1 MVGMPFFR
9 SAPRVDLTGLREA
22 LGSDERVLA
31 QGVGADTVLAG
42 TRTNLAMR
50 AEGAW
55 RVWPW
60 EEIAA
65 GAWDA
70 QTRRFTWRP
79 LDGEEIEATLDDA
92 GMMPQLFR
100 ERIQATT
107 VVSALVDTA
116 SGQVH
121 IVGRRG
127 LGADPRLRF
136 YAVASGT
143 GGADLSEP
151 RTRAQ
156 VVAETQRLR
165 DEFL

>member
-1 MVGMPFFR
+1 MVGMRFFR
-9 SAPRVDLTGLREA
+9 SGPQADLTGLREA
-22 LGSDERVLA
+22 LGRDERVLA
-31 QGVGADTVLAG
+31 QGVGPDVVLAG

-50 AEGAW
+50 AEGTW

-70 QTRRFTWRP
+70 QARRFTWRT
-79 LDGEEIEATLDDA
+79 LSGEEAEASLDDA
-92 GMMPQLFR
+92 GTLPQLFR
-100 ERIQATT
+100 ERIQAAT
-107 VVSALVDTA
+107 VVSALFDTA

-127 LGADPRLRF
+127 LGESAGLRF
-136 YAVASGT
+136 YAMPS
-143 GGADLSEP
+143 GGADLTEP
-151 RTRAQ
+151 RTREQ

-165 DEFL
+165 EEFL